1 MGRTEI
7 AGFRPKSY
15 KNLQA
20 KARETTNFS
29 NEIRDFR
36 IFQAELKSFLYAT
49 ASSSSAQGRFH
60 VKMC

>member
-7 AGFRPKSY
+7 SGFRPKSY

-20 KARETTNFS
+20 KARETANFS

-36 IFQAELKSFLYAT
+36 IVQAELLINREVVT
-49 ASSSSAQGRFH
+49 TEVQ
-60 VKMC
+60 